1 MKEILCDSQ
10 IFLKLKAV
18 DSYCYNSDI
27 GLIILNE
34 TFVFS
39 EEITN
44 RIKNNKWNENNNY
57 QLILRG
63 DFTRNK
69 IISLI
74 NLGSQYLIQRV
85 WIPSNWDKKFKD
97 TVINY
102 CSSLNIQLKELN

>member
-39 EEITN
+39 EEIIN
-44 RIKNNKWNENNNY
+44 RIKNNK
-57 QLILRG
+57 
-63 DFTRNK
+63 
-69 IISLI
+69 
-74 NLGSQYLIQRV
+74 
-85 WIPSNWDKKFKD
+85 
-97 TVINY
+97 
-102 CSSLNIQLKELN
+102 